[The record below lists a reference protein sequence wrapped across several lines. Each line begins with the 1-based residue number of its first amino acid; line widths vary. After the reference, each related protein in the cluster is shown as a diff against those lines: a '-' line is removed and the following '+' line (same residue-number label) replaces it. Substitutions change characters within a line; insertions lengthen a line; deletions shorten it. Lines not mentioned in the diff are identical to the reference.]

1 MKPTIKKWMPAVA
14 IPAVIAAV
22 AVGANV
28 SASAAPELETKSP
41 EQVIELMA
49 SSQIEAYSG
58 HFGTS
63 TRLGLPALPD
73 AGAPASFGPP
83 ATSPSS
89 DEGQTDSSASAPAG
103 SRGSGDSSDAQLA
116 KLLNLVS
123 GTHEARIYVDGT
135 DKARLQVLGD
145 MEEQDV
151 IRNGTSLW
159 TYDSEQKKAVHM
171 TLPKKPSTAHE
182 SHGAAKS
189 GAAPSGAAKSGA
201 AASGDVAT
209 RTPAELAETFLSAA
223 EESTQV
229 SVEEGSTVAGR
240 SVYNLVLDP
249 KSGQTLV
256 DEVTIGIDA
265 ETGVPLA
272 VSVAAVDQ
280 DAPAINVAFT
290 SFTPKAPDAARFDF
304 TPPASATVTEKK
316 LPKRTDQP
324 ANWPKHTFGTPNE
337 RPAPSDAPHGDG
349 HWPAD
354 SSKDG
359 VDGEGWDTVAT
370 IPADEVPVE
379 LKDSTM
385 LNALATEVD
394 GGKLLHTSLVNVL
407 ITDDGRIVVGAVELS
422 RLQAVARA
430 DAR

>member
-1 MKPTIKKWMPAVA
+1 MKPAIKKWVPAVA

-28 SASAAPELETKSP
+28 SASAAPELETKTP

-49 SSQIEAYSG
+49 SSQVDAYSG

-63 TRLGLPALPD
+63 TWLGLPALPD

-83 ATSPSS
+83 AKSPSGN
-89 DEGQTDSSASAPAG
+89 EGQPDASASAPASGLPSGPAG
-103 SRGSGDSSDAQLA
+103 SGGSGDSSDAQLA
-116 KLLNLVS
+116 KLLSLVS

-151 IRNGTSLW
+151 ILNGTSLW
-159 TYDSEQKKAVHM
+159 TYDSAEKKAVHM
-171 TLPKKPSTAHE
+171 TLPKKPSAAHE
-182 SHGAAKS
+182 DQGA
-189 GAAPSGAAKSGA
+189 GKSGA

-223 EESTQV
+223 EESTQI
-229 SVEEGSTVAGR
+229 SVKEGSTVAGR
-240 SVYNLVLDP
+240 AVYNLVLDP
-249 KSGQTLV
+249 KSEKTLV

-272 VSVAAVDQ
+272 VTVDAVDQ
-280 DAPAINVAFT
+280 DAPALNVAFT

-304 TPPASATVTEKK
+304 TPPANTTVTEKK
-316 LPKRTDQP
+316 LPKRTDKP
-324 ANWPKHTFGTPNE
+324 ATWPKHTFGAPHE

-354 SSKDG
+354 SPKDG
-359 VDGEGWDTVAT
+359 VDGEGWERVAT
-370 IPADEVPVE
+370 IPADEVPAE
-379 LKDSTM
+379 LTDSTM

-407 ITDDGRIVVGAVELS
+407 ITDDGRAVIGAVQPS
-422 RLQAVARA
+422 RLQAVAGA